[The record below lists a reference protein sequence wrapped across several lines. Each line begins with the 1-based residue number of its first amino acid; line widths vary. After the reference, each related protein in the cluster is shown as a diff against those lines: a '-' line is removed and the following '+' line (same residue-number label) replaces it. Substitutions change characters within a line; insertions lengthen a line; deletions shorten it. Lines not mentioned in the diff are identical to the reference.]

1 MACKVTT
8 NTRPLSESLNEH
20 DTANSLTAQGM
31 KTELLKECKAK
42 KTKVP
47 ILPSKLNFQVRKHS
61 TRLLYASRYRIWI
74 IYLTIAVSVREDR

>member
-1 MACKVTT
+1 MACKITT

-47 ILPSKLNFQVRKHS
+47 ILSSELNF
-61 TRLLYASRYRIWI
+61 
-74 IYLTIAVSVREDR
+74 